1 MNSERIWTAGPAN
14 AFGFKARAL
23 NPSPTF
29 WLAMFVA
36 SAFGTV
42 LGDFWA
48 EGLHLGLVLSFGTLV
63 VITGLLIWGDFL
75 KGRGTEIF
83 YWLAIIF
90 LRAGATNVGDGLI
103 HILGLSFVVA
113 SVLTGV
119 ATLAAGLLT
128 LSPSAEATSPLI
140 DLRYWLAMGI
150 GGVFGT
156 VFGDLTSH
164 TIGMFP
170 ALITLGGCLI
180 AVVLVRGALAPTSM
194 LGYWCIVLAERAAG
208 TPAGDWF
215 ASRRGLGLG
224 LSVGLLCVGGGLVA
238 ALWLYQRTKS
248 RVWAEF
254 PPE

>member
-1 MNSERIWTAGPAN
+1 MNSERTWTAGSAN
-14 AFGFKARAL
+14 AFGFRARAL
-23 NPSPTF
+23 NPSPAF

-48 EGLHLGLVLSFGTLV
+48 EGLHLGLMLSFGTLV
-63 VITGLLIWGDFL
+63 VITGLLIWGDCL
-75 KGRGTEIF
+75 KGQGAEAF

-103 HILGLSFVVA
+103 HIFGLSFIVA
-113 SVLTGV
+113 SLLTGV
-119 ATLAAGLLT
+119 ATLAAGFFT
-128 LSPSAEATSPLI
+128 RSPFAGAISPLI
-140 DLRYWLAMGI
+140 DLRYWFAMGI

-156 VFGDLTSH
+156 VFGDLTAH

-170 ALITLGGCLI
+170 ALITLSVGLI
-180 AVVLVRGALAPTSM
+180 VVILVRGALAPTSM

-224 LSVGLLCVGGGLVA
+224 LPVALLCIGVGLIT
-238 ALWLYQRTKS
+238 ALWLYRRDKRQ
-248 RVWAEF
+248 A
-254 PPE
+254 

>member
-1 MNSERIWTAGPAN
+1 MNSERTWTAGSAN
-14 AFGFKARAL
+14 AFGFRARAL
-23 NPSPTF
+23 NPSPAF

-63 VITGLLIWGDFL
+63 VITGLLIWVDCL
-75 KGRGTEIF
+75 KGQGTEGF

-103 HILGLSFVVA
+103 HIFGLSFIVA
-113 SVLTGV
+113 SLLTGV
-119 ATLAAGLLT
+119 ATLAAGFFT
-128 LSPSAEATSPLI
+128 RSPFAGAISPLI
-140 DLRYWLAMGI
+140 DLRYWFAMGI

-156 VFGDLTSH
+156 VFGDLTAH

-170 ALITLGGCLI
+170 ALITLSVGLI
-180 AVVLVRGALAPTSM
+180 VVILVRGALAPTSM

-224 LSVGLLCVGGGLVA
+224 LPVALLCIGVGLIT
-238 ALWLYQRTKS
+238 ALWLYRRDKRQ
-248 RVWAEF
+248 A
-254 PPE
+254 